1 MLWMWESQASSA
13 RFPPK
18 RRDEPANEQGL
29 GADQNE
35 SAAARSAE
43 PPAADYPAAD
53 TPAAGPVTTDSPAPP
68 AGGPVQGG
76 VAGPGPDTDGFR
88 AGGAGVGVLLVVE
101 PTVAACE
108 VADLISLEPVTDN
121 PGPSA
126 QFVVKQAEEME
137 RLISDIVSEM
147 ETEALF
153 KLLPGPIAVC

>member
-1 MLWMWESQASSA
+1 MPIS
-13 RFPPK
+13 
-18 RRDEPANEQGL
+18 
-29 GADQNE
+29 
-35 SAAARSAE
+35 AARSADT
-43 PPAADYPAAD
+43 PAADYPVDD
-53 TPAAGPVTTDSPAPP
+53 TPAAGPYATDSPAPP

-76 VAGPGPDTDGFR
+76 VTGPGPGTDGFC

>member
-1 MLWMWESQASSA
+1 MRLYCFDTFPKLILHDESYH
-13 RFPPK
+13 
-18 RRDEPANEQGL
+18 
-29 GADQNE
+29 ADQNE
-35 SAAARSAE
+35 SAATRSAE

-53 TPAAGPVTTDSPAPP
+53 TPAAGPLTTDSPAPP
-68 AGGPVQGG
+68 VGGQVTGG
-76 VAGPGPDTDGFR
+76 VAGPGPDTDGFC

-108 VADLISLEPVTDN
+108 VADLISLEPVTDD

-137 RLISDIVSEM
+137 RLISDIVSET

-153 KLLPGPIAVC
+153 KLLPGPYYY

>member
-1 MLWMWESQASSA
+1 MLIKMSLLQ
-13 RFPPK
+13 P
-18 RRDEPANEQGL
+18 GL
-29 GADQNE
+29 LRPLQLIIL
-35 SAAARSAE
+35 RL
-43 PPAADYPAAD
+43 
-53 TPAAGPVTTDSPAPP
+53 TPLWLALTTYSLAPP
-68 AGGPVQGG
+68 AGGVT
-76 VAGPGPDTDGFR
+76 GPGPDTDGFC
-88 AGGAGVGVLLVVE
+88 AGGAGVGGLLVVE